1 MAKTVTV
8 NLIDDIDGSCA
19 DETVTFSFDGV
30 SYEIDLGCHNA
41 IKLRSELNA
50 WAQAGRPAEATVGRS
65 VRSNSSAPTRIRPQP
80 TSSATGGAATDTSF
94 PNAGG
99 SRSISSTHSKLR
111 TATRSLRPAKP
122 EQHAAARPRATP
134 KAWAAALTCPSFRR
148 RLSVEARLRK
158 DTAANT

>member
-30 SYEIDLGCHNA
+30 SYEIDLGSHNA
-41 IKLRSELNA
+41 IKLRSELTA
-50 WAQAGRPAEATVGRS
+50 WARAGRPAEATVGRS
-65 VRSNSSAPTRIRPQP
+65 GAVKLIRPYTDP
-80 TSSATGGAATDTSF
+80 TPATSSATGGAATDTSF